1 VVPDESVASGERAA
15 TDESGGRAA
24 SDEPVEHAGTDESGA
39 HPGTD
44 ESGAHPGTDESGAHP
59 GTDESAG
66 ASGSAVA
73 GSGTEQAADPV
84 VARLD
89 DALERVAHG
98 ATVSVPSILLAR
110 GLTVAFTAVL
120 TNGFTAG
127 AYGVFAVAR
136 RLQQFLLHLALGFR
150 SGLSRFLPNADS
162 TAERN
167 ALVTVAS
174 VILVGVATVFGAAL
188 FLAAPL
194 VTRVTDQSATF
205 ETVLRVFALGLP
217 ATVWLFT
224 ATEVLRGLEEVGA
237 LNLVLRVGF
246 PLAQLSVGVA
256 GVVVFDDLVA
266 VAVGVVAVSGLVG
279 VAATAWLVSERELR
293 PRLRASTDESGGNS
307 DGAVPSEDSP
317 VWRRYLRYTF
327 PLFLASVAT
336 TVQRLGFYPLIALY
350 LTDVAGGV
358 FAVGVLIGGLVR
370 LPLLGINQFIPPV
383 AAALHE
389 GGHREALSRLYHV
402 TSRIVLVGVTA
413 LSVPALVYREAVMG
427 LFGPTFV
434 EYAPL
439 LIGFVLA
446 QYGACAAG
454 SVGILLR
461 MTDNQRALLVV
472 NTAITFFLAVTA
484 VPLTVEFGLPGLVA
498 SFFLMLTINNGLEVA
513 ALYYLEG
520 LQPFTRLHARPVLAA
535 VPMAAVAV
543 GIGALLAR
551 PVAPVVGTVLGLITY
566 ALALRHFGFTPV
578 ERRLAGTLAERYRA
592 AAGAVAGRIPVR

>member
-1 VVPDESVASGERAA
+1 MVPDESAPE
-15 TDESGGRAA
+15 EGG
-24 SDEPVEHAGTDESGA
+24 
-39 HPGTD
+39 
-44 ESGAHPGTDESGAHP
+44 
-59 GTDESAG
+59 
-66 ASGSAVA
+66 
-73 GSGTEQAADPV
+73 DPV

-98 ATVSVPSILLAR
+98 ATVSVPSILLQQ
-110 GLTVAFTAVL
+110 GLTLAFTAVL

-174 VILVGVATVFGAAL
+174 VILVGVATVFGVAL

-194 VTRVTDQSATF
+194 VTRATDQSATF

-217 ATVWLFT
+217 AMVWLFT
-224 ATEVLRGLEEVGA
+224 VTEVLRGLEEVGP
-237 LNLVLRVGF
+237 LNLTLRVGF
-246 PLAQLSVGVA
+246 PLAQLCVGLG
-256 GVVVFDDLVA
+256 GVLVFDDLVA

-279 VAATAWLVSERELR
+279 VAATAWLVRERDLR
-293 PRLRASTDESGGNS
+293 PRLRAPTGDTADETV
-307 DGAVPSEDSP
+307 DPP

-327 PLFLASVAT
+327 PLFLGAFAT
-336 TVQRLGFYPLIALY
+336 TAQRLGFYPLIAVY

-358 FAVGVLIGGLVR
+358 FAVGVLVGGLVR
-370 LPLLGINQFIPPV
+370 LPLMGINQFIPPV

-389 GGHREALSRLYHV
+389 EDHREALARLYHV

-413 LSVPALVYREAVMG
+413 LSVPVLVYREAVMG

-439 LIGFVLA
+439 LVGFVLA

-472 NTAITFFLAVTA
+472 NTAITLVLAA
-484 VPLTVEFGLPGLVA
+484 MAIPLTIEFGLPGLVA

-520 LQPFTRLHARPVLAA
+520 LQPLTRLHARPILAA
-535 VPMAAVAV
+535 VPMAGVALGV
-543 GIGALLAR
+543 KVALAR
-551 PVAPVVGTVLGLITY
+551 PVAPVVGTVLGLAVY
-566 ALALRHFGFTPV
+566 ALVLRRFGFTPV
-578 ERRLAGTLAERYRA
+578 ERRLAGTLADRYR
-592 AAGAVAGRIPVR
+592 AVAGRITA